1 MCQNVC
7 SLNIS
12 KPSKKTHCKLISVT
26 RSGADIIFLSDTRL
40 NSDKQIAGM
49 NDIEKKLKFLGYS
62 FYHNSKIRSRGTA
75 ILISRRVDCRII
87 DTFCDVDCN
96 MLLLKLGIGNST
108 ITIGSIYGPNDDD
121 ENFFSRLEDGIE
133 GFNSNFVIIGGDW
146 NATYDCH
153 NNRTNIDTHNMVGI
167 PSARRSLWLNRL
179 CTLKNLK
186 DPYRY
191 LYPDLKEFTYVPFA
205 MDAVNRSRLDFFI
218 VSDSILSKCVNCRIP
233 HSLNSMLFDH
243 KAVT

>member
-1 MCQNVC
+1 MVFPNVHAENIDLNIPPTNDNDQKNFPKLNFMCKNVC

-12 KPSKKTHCKLISVT
+12 KPSKKTHSKLISVT

-40 NSDKQIAGM
+40 NSDKQIAGI

-75 ILISRRVDCRII
+75 ILISKRVDCTIVG
-87 DTFCDVDCN
+87 TFCDVDCN
-96 MLLLKLGIGNST
+96 MLLLKLAIGNST
-108 ITIGSIYGPNDDD
+108 IAIGSIYGPNDDD

-133 GFNSNFVIIGGDW
+133 GFNSNFVIVGGDW
-146 NATYDCH
+146 NATYDSH
-153 NNRTNIDTHNMVGI
+153 NNRTNIDTHNMAGI

-179 CTLKNLK
+179 CTRKALK

-191 LYPDLKEFTYVPFA
+191 LYPDLKEFTFRDGCYKQITA
-205 MDAVNRSRLDFFI
+205 
-218 VSDSILSKCVNCRIP
+218 
-233 HSLNSMLFDH
+233 
-243 KAVT
+243 